1 MNHASETT
9 FDILGYLRRLGRH
22 ALVSA
27 LVGLLVAV
35 GAFFW
40 QHRTPSSYTAM
51 STLIFQPA
59 KVTTEAE
66 ATQQGSN
73 VQAQM
78 RNYRQLVSTDAYLR
92 PLATTLGDKPNVD
105 ALRTTLVP
113 VWVPGSLLMT
123 FAYTT
128 TSEQQAITVANAAAE
143 VFQQQMA
150 GWTAGQE
157 KAMGVQVTKSIPA
170 AAPVTVTSPSI
181 VKQGLMSL
189 VAGAFVALLVAMV
202 LDAVAG
208 RRGRQPA
215 LPADAA

>member
-9 FDILGYLRRLGRH
+9 FAILGYLRRLGRH

-92 PLATTLGDKPNVD
+92 PLATTLGEI
-105 ALRTTLVP
+105 A
-113 VWVPGSLLMT
+113 
-123 FAYTT
+123 
-128 TSEQQAITVANAAAE
+128 AITRLRLDHLLLGASH
-143 VFQQQMA
+143 
-150 GWTAGQE
+150 TA
-157 KAMGVQVTKSIPA
+157 SHR
-170 AAPVTVTSPSI
+170 APISS
-181 VKQGLMSL
+181 
-189 VAGAFVALLVAMV
+189 
-202 LDAVAG
+202 
-208 RRGRQPA
+208 
-215 LPADAA
+215 